1 MSKIKKIIIFASGNG
16 SNAENLILKL
26 SADNIKINWQ
36 VFTNNPKAGVIKRC
50 EALNV
55 VCEIFEKQLFL
66 NSSEIEQKILKI
78 NPDVIIL
85 AGFLLKIPTSF
96 IKMNFPIINIH
107 PSLLPKYG
115 GKGMY
120 GNYIHAAVIK
130 NKEPFSGITVHK
142 VNSNYDEGEVLFQK
156 AIKLDKNESII
167 SLSKKINSLEM
178 KCFPEV
184 IRRLIT

>member
-26 SADNIKINWQ
+26 ANENVKINWQ
-36 VFTNNPKAGVIKRC
+36 VFTNNPNAGVIKRC
-50 EALNV
+50 EALKV
-55 VCEIFEKQLFL
+55 DCEIFEKQLFL
-66 NSSEIEQKILKI
+66 NSSEIEQEVLKI
-78 NPDVIIL
+78 NPDIIIL
-85 AGFLLKIPTSF
+85 AGFLLKIPISF
-96 IKMNFPIINIH
+96 INLNFPIINIH

-120 GNYIHAAVIK
+120 GSYVHAAVIK
-130 NKEPFSGITVHK
+130 NKELYSGITIHR

-156 AIKLDKNESII
+156 ELKLEKNENII

-178 KCFPEV
+178 KYFPEV